1 MINGEKVICIDNFIS
16 GKKKNI
22 NQWLNHNNFRL
33 IIHDITKPINIEIDK
48 IWHLGCPASPMIFN
62 REPIETAKT
71 NFLGTL
77 NMLELAKSTNS
88 KILVASSS
96 AIYGILNTPSDR
108 IL

>member
-1 MINGEKVICIDNFIS
+1 MKSILRNLVTGGAGFLGSHLIDKLMINGEKVICIDNFIS

-33 IIHDITKPINIEIDK
+33 INHDITKPINIEIDK

-71 NFLGTL
+71 TF
-77 NMLELAKSTNS
+77 
-88 KILVASSS
+88 
-96 AIYGILNTPSDR
+96 
-108 IL
+108 